1 MVSKPP
7 TILKIK
13 GSYEKAGGPETLLEG
28 VLKQFDRTLINPV
41 FVLLRGS
48 GTAIAPVLKD
58 VPRTELEWKG
68 LSGALSTARSLAR
81 LYKKEGA
88 TLIHSHD
95 MRSNLVG
102 FLLTRF
108 CHVPWIAHV
117 HGWHGKTQIG
127 RYRLYEMMDG
137 FFVRFADLVLV
148 GSYAAKKDV
157 EALGISPVQ
166 VVPNS
171 VEPRSA
177 ETYADGVKALRQEL
191 GAGDDTVV
199 IGVVGRI
206 HPGKGQ
212 AVLLRAVKKLLD
224 KELDL
229 CVLVVGEGPEL
240 DALTALAAELGIE
253 EQVEFAGF
261 CTDAYL
267 YMAAMDIFVVPS
279 LKESLPLTALE
290 AMGMGRAIV
299 ASRVGDLPV
308 VIEDG
313 VSGLLVE
320 PGDVADLSAAIEK
333 LVRDSD
339 YRNAL
344 GERGSKVIRERY
356 SMASMAKNL
365 EVIYLNQ
372 LAGNRSDNDT

>member
-1 MVSKPP
+1 MVSKPV
-7 TILKIK
+7 TIFKIK

-28 VLKQFDRTLINPV
+28 VLKQFDRTLINPI
-41 FVLLRGS
+41 FVLLKRS

-58 VPRTELEWKG
+58 VPRVELEWNG
-68 LSGALSTARSLAR
+68 LFHALSTARALAR
-81 LYKKEGA
+81 LCKKESA
-88 TLIHSHD
+88 ALIHSHD

-108 CHVPWIAHV
+108 YHVPWIAHV

-137 FFVRFADLVLV
+137 FFVRFADRVLV

-191 GAGDDTVV
+191 SAGDNTVV

-224 KELDL
+224 KALDL
-229 CVLVVGEGPEL
+229 RVLIVGEGPEL

-253 EQVEFAGF
+253 EQVKFAGF

-313 VSGLLVE
+313 VNGLLVE
-320 PGDVADLSAAIEK
+320 PGNVADLSAAIEK
-333 LVRDSD
+333 LVRNSD
-339 YRNAL
+339 YRNTL
-344 GERGSKVIRERY
+344 GERGSKVIREHY

-365 EVIYLNQ
+365 EDIYLNQ
-372 LAGNRSDNDT
+372 LTDNKN